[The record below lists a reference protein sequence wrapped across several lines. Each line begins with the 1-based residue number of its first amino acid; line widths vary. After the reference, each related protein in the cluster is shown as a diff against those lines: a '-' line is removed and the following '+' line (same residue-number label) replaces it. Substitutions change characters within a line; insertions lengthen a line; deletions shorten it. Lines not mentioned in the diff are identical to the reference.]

1 MVGAPREAG
10 AGRGRAAVLAL
21 AAPGGPRQAS
31 WGAARPDPARGLPAV
46 LAFVVRLFGARAGQR
61 HCAFVE
67 GGGTERLRCSSSYLF
82 IFF

>member
-1 MVGAPREAG
+1 MVRAPREAG

-21 AAPGGPRQAS
+21 AAPGGPRPPPGALPGLAGRAAFPLS
-31 WGAARPDPARGLPAV
+31 WRLW
-46 LAFVVRLFGARAGQR
+46 FVCGARAGQR

-67 GGGTERLRCSSSYLF
+67 GGGTERLRCRSSYLF